1 MGGVRMTTKRAICA
15 VVLVV
20 AGAAGCASPTAAP
33 TAQPPSATP
42 PPSSAAP
49 SSEPVRP
56 PQGPNDKPAD
66 PAWVV
71 GTVTT
76 GGTGPC
82 YSLTTDDGTQYAL
95 YSAQGTSLVQG
106 TRMRV
111 RTERA
116 EVRIGC
122 GPGKLVEMTAAE
134 PLR

>member
-1 MGGVRMTTKRAICA
+1 MTTKRTIG
-15 VVLVV
+15 VVALVV
-20 AGAAGCASPTAAP
+20 AGLYGCASPDEAPIAASP
-33 TAQPPSATP
+33 ASPAPV
-42 PPSSAAP
+42 AP

-56 PQGPNDKPAD
+56 PQGANDKPAD
-66 PAWVV
+66 PVWVV

-95 YSAQGTSLVQG
+95 YSPQGTSLVQG
-106 TRMRV
+106 TKMRV

-116 EVRIGC
+116 NVRIGC

-134 PLR
+134 PVR